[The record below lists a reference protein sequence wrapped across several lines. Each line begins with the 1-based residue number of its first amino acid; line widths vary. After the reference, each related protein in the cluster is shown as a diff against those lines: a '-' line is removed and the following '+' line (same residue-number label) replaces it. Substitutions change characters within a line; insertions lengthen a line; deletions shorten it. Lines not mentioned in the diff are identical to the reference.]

1 MSFLLLFLGKSI
13 VSIPCFNKINDIPL
27 RILPITLIY
36 FKWLKNKVEKQEKI
50 VNRRR
55 TPDRGDFYN
64 RKRKNNNCET
74 TKILNDGIN
83 LLQ

>member
-1 MSFLLLFLGKSI
+1 MTFLLLFLGESI
-13 VSIPCFNKINDIPL
+13 VSILCFNKINDISL
-27 RILPITLIY
+27 GIMPINLIY
-36 FKWLKNKVEKQEKI
+36 FNWSKNKVEKQEKI
-50 VNRRR
+50 VNRRL

-64 RKRKNNNCET
+64 RRRKNNNCES